1 MTAAKRTIEI
11 DGATAAALEDRAA
24 EAGLSVSELLAAMV
38 AQQGEPSR
46 ASPADMAEL
55 DRSRNRTSTGPT
67 RLLKRPDVDLGF
79 QGPMHRTFVSNCH
92 QL

>member
-24 EAGLSVSELLAAMV
+24 AGLSVSELLAAMV